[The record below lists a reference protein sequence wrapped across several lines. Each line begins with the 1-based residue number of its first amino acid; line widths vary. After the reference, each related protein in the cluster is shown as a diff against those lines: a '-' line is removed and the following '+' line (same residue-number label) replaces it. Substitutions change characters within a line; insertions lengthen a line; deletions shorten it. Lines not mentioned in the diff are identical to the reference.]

1 MPEQLIK
8 SSFDPHVGSSFEIY
22 SERNGKV
29 EVVLVEVTGRSN
41 DHIDGFSVIFRGPL
55 ENKFR
60 QATYKIVHE
69 NMGEFSLFLVPILY
83 GKTDAVYYEAVFSR
97 LVEK

>member
-29 EVVLVEVTGRSN
+29 KVELVEVSDHSN
-41 DHIDGFSVIFRGPL
+41 EQINGFSVIFRGPL
-55 ENKFR
+55 ENQLY
-60 QATYKIVHE
+60 QAIYKMKHE
-69 NMGEFSLFLVPILY
+69 KMGEISLFLVPILY
-83 GKTDAVYYEAVFSR
+83 GKTDAIYYEAVFSR
-97 LVEK
+97 LIEK